1 MNILKD
7 TECPEYVTVNPYVN
21 HYLHT
26 HMNPDVTSIGAWF
39 STNITDNIYTL
50 DCPQTG
56 DIYIIVIENKNY
68 EAALEQIIH
77 LLQLKGSIV
86 CVNYN
91 HIKDFYDCWVQ
102 DSIDDIYYYRLQL
115 YTKKIY
121 YV

>member
-1 MNILKD
+1 MDILEEREIPD
-7 TECPEYVTVNPYVN
+7 YIVNPKVN
-21 HYLHT
+21 YYMQHHL
-26 HMNPDVTSIGAWF
+26 NPDVTSIGAWF
-39 STNITDNIYTL
+39 STNIVDNIYTL

-68 EAALEQIIH
+68 EAALEQTIH
-77 LLQLKGSIV
+77 LLQLKGTIV

-102 DSIDDIYYYRLQL
+102 DYNDDIYYYRLQL
-115 YTKKIY
+115 YTKKVY